1 MNDNER
7 FSVISRLTH
16 FFVVLA
22 MVLATNAACFCWLQ
36 MGAES
41 GCHAV
46 KEMPNCCCDQEA
58 EVTHEMPEHNVAVLP
73 SVFYGVGNDVLSV
86 AVDDLIFPTQEKF
99 HSSTGHKRNCP
110 LRSPPDLYVLH
121 ATFLI

>member
-1 MNDNER
+1 MITKG
-7 FSVISRLTH
+7 FILISRLTH
-16 FFVVLA
+16 IFLIMA

-36 MGAES
+36 LAADS

-46 KEMPNCCCDQEA
+46 KEMKDCCCNQEA

-73 SVFYGVGNDVLSV
+73 SVSYLLDGNVFFV
-86 AVDDLIFPTQEKF
+86 AVDNLIFPSQEKF
-99 HSSTGHKRNCP
+99 HSPTGHKSNHL